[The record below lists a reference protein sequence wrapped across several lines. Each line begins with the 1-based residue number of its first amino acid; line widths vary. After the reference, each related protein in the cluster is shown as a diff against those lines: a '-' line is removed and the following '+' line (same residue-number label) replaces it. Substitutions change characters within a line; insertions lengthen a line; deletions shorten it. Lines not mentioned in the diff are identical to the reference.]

1 MDDKS
6 SDDIVP
12 KIQKQKPLVV
22 ARCSSVGSLMGME
35 YDSEATDEYGSE
47 TQRQKQFIPESSNLS
62 PWAGKPTSV
71 SQGRRLFRTRS
82 LKYELEKLIARE
94 KYQPQSTSP
103 KAPEEP
109 LRSSF
114 IKALKKALGEA
125 FENPL
130 NPLYS
135 LQKKTQE
142 FPPSSM
148 ETTSI
153 PPKSES
159 TKRHNQQTCSQMG
172 YSQQGHLPDKM
183 FDLVN
188 QTLSRLCC
196 GKYCLFNKIEWST
209 TISNSIICIFN
220 NSNIHKNIWS

>member
-6 SDDIVP
+6 SDDMVP
-12 KIQKQKPLVV
+12 KIQKQKNVVV

-62 PWAGKPTSV
+62 TWAGKPTSV

-103 KAPEEP
+103 KAREEQ
-109 LRSSF
+109 SF

-142 FPPSSM
+142 FPSSM
-148 ETTSI
+148 KTTSI

-196 GKYCLFNKIEWST
+196 GKYCLFNKIEWT
-209 TISNSIICIFN
+209 AIISNSIICIFN
-220 NSNIHKNIWS
+220 NSDIHKNILS